1 MDIEKE
7 IGQSVSF
14 KSDLQRAAVN
24 ILYTAS
30 WLNMKNTETLK
41 PFALTPQQF
50 NVLRILRGQHPKPST
65 VNLLM
70 QRMLDKSSN
79 ASRLVDRLLEKG
91 FVTRETNRQDK
102 RAVDVYISQK
112 GFDVLETIDKT
123 VGLLESHL
131 DHLTESEAR
140 MLSDLLDKLR
150 GDF

>member
-14 KSDLQRAAVN
+14 KSELQRAAVN
-24 ILYTAS
+24 VLYTAS

-41 PFALTPQQF
+41 PFELTPQQF
-50 NVLRILRGQHPKPST
+50 NVLRILRGQHPKPAT

-70 QRMLDKSSN
+70 QRMIDKSSN

-112 GFDVLETIDKT
+112 GMDVLDTIDRT
-123 VGLLESHL
+123 IGLLESHL
-131 DHLTESEAR
+131 DHLSESEAR
-140 MLSDLLDKLR
+140 MLSDLLDKMR
-150 GDF
+150 G

>member
-14 KSDLQRAAVN
+14 KSELQRAAVN
-24 ILYTAS
+24 VLYTAS

-41 PFALTPQQF
+41 PFDLTPQQF
-50 NVLRILRGQHPKPST
+50 NVLRILRGQHPKPAT

-112 GFDVLETIDKT
+112 GVDVLDTIDRT
-123 VGLLESHL
+123 IGLLESHL
-131 DHLTESEAR
+131 DHLSESEAR
-140 MLSDLLDKLR
+140 MLSDLLDKMR
-150 GDF
+150 G

>member
-79 ASRLVDRLLEKG
+79 ASRLVDRLLYHKL
-91 FVTRETNRQDK
+91 
-102 RAVDVYISQK
+102 I
-112 GFDVLETIDKT
+112 
-123 VGLLESHL
+123 LLEGYQSLALHPSNKL
-131 DHLTESEAR
+131 YV
-140 MLSDLLDKLR
+140 LLLL
-150 GDF
+150 

>member
-41 PFALTPQQF
+41 PFDLTPQQF
-50 NVLRILRGQHPKPST
+50 NVLRILRGHHPKPAT

-102 RAVDVYISQK
+102 RAVDVYISHK
-112 GFDVLETIDKT
+112 GMDVLDNIDKT
-123 VGLLESHL
+123 IGLFESHL
-131 DHLTESEAR
+131 DHLSESEAR
-140 MLSDLLDKLR
+140 MLSDLLDKMR
-150 GDF
+150 G

>member
-14 KSDLQRAAVN
+14 KSELQRAAVN
-24 ILYTAS
+24 VLYTAS

-41 PFALTPQQF
+41 PFELTPQQF
-50 NVLRILRGQHPKPST
+50 NVLRILRGQHPKPAT

-91 FVTRETNRQDK
+91 FVSRETNRQDK

-112 GFDVLETIDKT
+112 GMDVLDTIDRT
-123 VGLLESHL
+123 IGLLESHL
-131 DHLTESEAR
+131 DHITEEEAR
-140 MLSDLLDKLR
+140 LLSDLLDKMR
-150 GDF
+150 G

>member
-14 KSDLQRAAVN
+14 KSELQRAAVN
-24 ILYTAS
+24 VLYTAS

-41 PFALTPQQF
+41 PFELTPQQF
-50 NVLRILRGQHPKPST
+50 NVLRILRGQHPKPAT

-112 GFDVLETIDKT
+112 GMDVLDTIDRT
-123 VGLLESHL
+123 IGLLESHL
-131 DHLTESEAR
+131 DHLSDSEAR
-140 MLSDLLDKLR
+140 MLSDLLDKMR
-150 GDF
+150 G

>member
-14 KSDLQRAAVN
+14 KSDLQRVAVN

-30 WLNMKNTETLK
+30 WLNLKNTETLK
-41 PFALTPQQF
+41 PFDLTPQQF
-50 NVLRILRGQHPKPST
+50 NVLRILRGQHPKPAT

-70 QRMLDKSSN
+70 QRMIDKSSN

-112 GFDVLETIDKT
+112 GLNVLETIDKT
-123 VGLLESHL
+123 IGLLESHL
-131 DHLTESEAR
+131 DHITDSEAR
-140 MLSDLLDKLR
+140 MLSDLLDKMR
-150 GDF
+150 G

>member
-14 KSDLQRAAVN
+14 KSELQRAAVN
-24 ILYTAS
+24 VLYTAS

-41 PFALTPQQF
+41 PFDLTPQQF
-50 NVLRILRGQHPKPST
+50 NVLRILRGQHPKPAT

-112 GFDVLETIDKT
+112 GMDVLDTIDRT
-123 VGLLESHL
+123 IGLLESHL
-131 DHLTESEAR
+131 DHLSESEAR
-140 MLSDLLDKLR
+140 MLSDLLDKMR
-150 GDF
+150 G

>member
-112 GFDVLETIDKT
+112 GLDVLETIDKT

-140 MLSDLLDKLR
+140 MLNDLLDKLR
-150 GDF
+150 G

>member
-14 KSDLQRAAVN
+14 KSELQRAAVN
-24 ILYTAS
+24 VLYTAS

-41 PFALTPQQF
+41 PFELTPQQF
-50 NVLRILRGQHPKPST
+50 NVLRILRGQHPKPAT

-70 QRMLDKSSN
+70 QRMIDKSSN

-91 FVTRETNRQDK
+91 FVTRETNRHDK

-112 GFDVLETIDKT
+112 GMDVLDTIDRT
-123 VGLLESHL
+123 IGLLESHL
-131 DHLTESEAR
+131 DHLSESEAR
-140 MLSDLLDKLR
+140 MLSDLLDKMR
-150 GDF
+150 G

>member
-112 GFDVLETIDKT
+112 GLDVLETIDKT

-150 GDF
+150 G

>member
-41 PFALTPQQF
+41 PFDLTPQQF
-50 NVLRILRGQHPKPST
+50 NVLRILRGHHPKPAT

-102 RAVDVYISQK
+102 RAVDVYISHK
-112 GFDVLETIDKT
+112 GMDVLDNIDNT
-123 VGLLESHL
+123 FGLLESHL
-131 DHLTESEAR
+131 DHLSESEAR
-140 MLSDLLDKLR
+140 MLSDLLDKMR
-150 GDF
+150 G

>member
-30 WLNMKNTETLK
+30 WLSMKNTETLK
-41 PFALTPQQF
+41 PFDLTPQQF
-50 NVLRILRGQHPKPST
+50 NVLRILRGQHPKPAT

-102 RAVDVYISQK
+102 RAVDVFISQK
-112 GFDVLETIDKT
+112 GMDVLENIDKT
-123 VGLLESHL
+123 IGLLENHL

-140 MLSDLLDKLR
+140 MLSTLLDKLR
-150 GDF
+150 G

>member
-112 GFDVLETIDKT
+112 GLDVLETIDKT

-140 MLSDLLDKLR
+140 MLNTLLDKLR
-150 GDF
+150 V

>member
-65 VNLLM
+65 INLLM
-70 QRMLDKSSN
+70 QGMLDKSIN

-112 GFDVLETIDKT
+112 GLDVLETIDKT

>member
-50 NVLRILRGQHPKPST
+50 NVLRILRGQHPKPAT

-112 GFDVLETIDKT
+112 GMDVLESIDKT
-123 VGLLESHL
+123 VGLLENHL

-140 MLSDLLDKLR
+140 MLNTLLDKLR
-150 GDF
+150 V

>member
-41 PFALTPQQF
+41 PFDLTPQQF
-50 NVLRILRGQHPKPST
+50 NVLRILRGHHPKPAT

-102 RAVDVYISQK
+102 RAVDVYISHK
-112 GFDVLETIDKT
+112 GMDVLDNIDKT
-123 VGLLESHL
+123 IGLLESHL
-131 DHLTESEAR
+131 DHLSESEAR
-140 MLSDLLDKLR
+140 MLSDLLDKMR
-150 GDF
+150 G

>member
-102 RAVDVYISQK
+102 RAVDVYISP
-112 GFDVLETIDKT
+112 
-123 VGLLESHL
+123 
-131 DHLTESEAR
+131 
-140 MLSDLLDKLR
+140 
-150 GDF
+150 

>member
-41 PFALTPQQF
+41 PFDLTPQQF
-50 NVLRILRGQHPKPST
+50 NVLRILRGQHPKPAT

-112 GFDVLETIDKT
+112 GMDVLETIDKT
-123 VGLLESHL
+123 VGFLESHL

-140 MLSDLLDKLR
+140 MLSDLLDKMR
-150 GDF
+150 G